1 MILNFFCIL
10 ALIIHELGHGDKD
23 NWEST
28 FGFAWENN
36 WHFATPPTVSRW
48 NDVWEASAENSI
60 LMMHHYP
67 DLGSA
72 SDWLKQI
79 SHTAQPIRGTTQ
91 KWLVTCHQYRISA
104 LVFQTSFR
112 RETVG
117 EIAKCWLFSW
127 GTLHFWLKK
136 LILFNVNLILT
147 FSMYLQQM

>member
-1 MILNFFCIL
+1 MLQVKITFRLDFLTYGKLILNFFCIL
-10 ALIIHELGHGDKD
+10 ALIIHELGHGDKE

-36 WHFATPPTVSRW
+36 QHFATPPTVSRR
-48 NDVWEASAENSI
+48 NDVWEASAETPYWWCI
-60 LMMHHYP
+60 
-67 DLGSA
+67 
-72 SDWLKQI
+72 I
-79 SHTAQPIRGTTQ
+79 TQ

-117 EIAKCWLFSW
+117 DIAKCWLFSR
-127 GTLHFWLKK
+127 GTLYLWLKK

>member
-1 MILNFFCIL
+1 METKKTENQPLVSPEKTTNILPRHQLF
-10 ALIIHELGHGDKD
+10 LGEMMSEKRVRKLHTDD
-23 NWEST
+23 
-28 FGFAWENN
+28 
-36 WHFATPPTVSRW
+36 
-48 NDVWEASAENSI
+48 AS
-60 LMMHHYP
+60 YP

-117 EIAKCWLFSW
+117 DIAKCWLFSRS
-127 GTLHFWLKK
+127 TLYLWLKK

>member
-1 MILNFFCIL
+1 METKKTENQPLVSPEKTADILPRHQLFLGEMISEC
-10 ALIIHELGHGDKD
+10 G
-23 NWEST
+23 
-28 FGFAWENN
+28 
-36 WHFATPPTVSRW
+36 
-48 NDVWEASAENSI
+48 NSI
-60 LMMHHYP
+60 LMIHHYP

-117 EIAKCWLFSW
+117 EIAKCWLFSR
-127 GTLHFWLKK
+127 GTLYLWLKK

-147 FSMYLQQM
+147 FSLYLQQM

>member
-1 MILNFFCIL
+1 
-10 ALIIHELGHGDKD
+10 
-23 NWEST
+23 
-28 FGFAWENN
+28 
-36 WHFATPPTVSRW
+36 
-48 NDVWEASAENSI
+48 
-60 LMMHHYP
+60 MMHHYP

-136 LILFNVNLILT
+136 LILFIVNLILT
-147 FSMYLQQM
+147 FSMYCNKCNGGDDRLIDMIHCYYYNIMMMIVVVVLVIQ